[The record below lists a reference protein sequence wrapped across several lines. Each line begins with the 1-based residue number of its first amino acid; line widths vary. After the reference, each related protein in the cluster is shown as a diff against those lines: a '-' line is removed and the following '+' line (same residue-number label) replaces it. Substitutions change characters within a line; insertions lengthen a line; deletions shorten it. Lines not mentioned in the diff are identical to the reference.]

1 MRIAPICALVGLS
14 LALAACT
21 VVQVQSTAQVPRLS
35 FWPLGVR
42 IDAARGSALNVSGSS
57 IGLGGG
63 CYSAALGF
71 ARFQCTFIPPR
82 TCGVAVIVNPSK
94 GLITQWIEIA
104 KQLQQAPRVRC
115 LRGEQR

>member
-1 MRIAPICALVGLS
+1 MRWRQ
-14 LALAACT
+14 LACLLPLLLPLAACT
-21 VVQVQSTAQVPRLS
+21 VVQVQSTARAPRLS

-42 IDAARGSALNVSGSS
+42 IDAARGSTLSVSGSS

-94 GLITQWIEIA
+94 GLIAQWIEIA

-115 LRGEQR
+115 LTGEQR